1 MMSLAEKTGRGSL
14 QIYFFF
20 SFFNCL
26 VPVGFLPWKIRV
38 AFPGES
44 QLRQSRA
51 TQPTLHAG
59 CFSVS
64 IIHRT
69 LTWTIGSRTCAQML
83 MHAIAHGGCT
93 DAHNRVFTES
103 WLWEKNPLPHR
114 GIEPASAAWR
124 SDALTNW
131 AASPPPCFPEDPIRH
146 GELTWGSRLGS
157 DHTDL
162 AWFQLTIHCNAK
174 RTIPYSFNVSC
185 NTDICLLARQSYKT
199 LHKNPKTIIKHLISI
214 STIHE
219 VIFRV
224 HIKLIKIV
232 FNSYI
237 KSRDQTH
244 KQCLTA
250 ISKVHIKL
258 INSV

>member
-1 MMSLAEKTGRGSL
+1 MR
-14 QIYFFF
+14 
-20 SFFNCL
+20 
-26 VPVGFLPWKIRV
+26 
-38 AFPGES
+38 
-44 QLRQSRA
+44 
-51 TQPTLHAG
+51 LHA
-59 CFSVS
+59 
-64 IIHRT
+64 
-69 LTWTIGSRTCAQML
+69 
-83 MHAIAHGGCT
+83 GGCT
-93 DAHNRVFTES
+93 DKES
-103 WLWEKNPLPHR
+103 LRWKLTRKKNPLPHR

-146 GELTWGSRLGS
+146 GTELTWGSRLGS

-185 NTDICLLARQSYKT
+185 NTDVCLLARQSYKT

-250 ISKVHIKL
+250 IFKVHIRL